1 MEDWKRK
8 EGRLEKERRKT
19 GKGKRKTRKGKRKNQ
34 KGKMEKKIRKEGG
47 KKVGKRLKKE

>member
-1 MEDWKRK
+1 LKRK

-19 GKGKRKTRKGKRKNQ
+19 RKGKRKNE
-34 KGKMEKKIRKEGG
+34 KGKMEKIRKEGG